1 MAPESLTV
9 IVKKTNRLPF
19 VSALVL
25 LTCAL
30 GPSGRIGAAEL
41 AGISAYPGDVQLS
54 TRRDRQ
60 AVIVQALYSN
70 GLTRDVTSEAK
81 YTLADPTLAKLEAGF
96 VLPVKDGA
104 TELRIELEGKSI
116 ALPVTVKDAAVDRP
130 VSFKLDVMPIFMK
143 AGCNTGS
150 CHGAARGKDG
160 FRLSLFGFDPD
171 GDYHRLTRELNGRR
185 LNLALVHD
193 SLILEKSAGRVSHT
207 GGKRFE
213 KDSNLYG
220 TLVRW
225 LEARAPRDPANL
237 PQPTK
242 IEFYPPSAVLNGEG
256 ATQKLTVR
264 ARYSDGTSRDVTQL
278 AYFLSN
284 NETSAKVSQ
293 QGIVSAGARGEAFI
307 MARFATFTV
316 GSHFIIL
323 PKDLEFQFPEVEQ
336 SHYVD
341 ALINDKLKKLR
352 VAPSVLCSDE
362 VFLRR
367 AYLDI
372 IGLLPTAEEYTRFF
386 ADKEEGRRARLV
398 DELLGRKE
406 FVELWVMKW
415 AELLQIRSSNQVSY
429 KAMLLYYNWLQ
440 DKVANNVPM
449 DKMVSELLGASG
461 GTFKS
466 PATNY
471 YQNETNTLKVTEN
484 VAQVFMGM
492 RIQCAQCHNHP
503 FDRWTQDDYYS
514 FASFFSQIGRKRAED
529 PRETI
534 VFNSRSGEV
543 RHPVG
548 NRVMKPKFLG
558 GETPDLKGKDRR
570 VAMAN
575 WLVSAENPFFATNL
589 ANMVWAHFFGKG
601 IIDEVD
607 DVRVS
612 NPPANAELLNELGR
626 RFTGYKYDFKRLVR
640 DICTSR
646 TYQLA
651 TQTNQSNESDTRNFS
666 HASLRRIRSEILLDC
681 ITQVTNTSNKFRGL
695 PKGARAVQIADGS
708 TTNYFLQAFGRAKRE
723 TVCSCEVQME
733 PNLSQALH
741 LINGDTVEQ
750 KIRQGGLIK
759 ARLDEKKTPDEII
772 EELYLR
778 CFSRR
783 PVEKELASLKSIQ
796 AAAPNQK
803 EFLDDLFWSLLN
815 SREFLFNH

>member
-1 MAPESLTV
+1 MGPEGPGH
-9 IVKKTNRLPF
+9 IVKTIKHPPLLS
-19 VSALVL
+19 VLALI
-25 LTCAL
+25 
-30 GPSGRIGAAEL
+30 SGILCPGEPAGTAEL
-41 AGISAYPGDVQLS
+41 VKLTAYPGDVQLS
-54 TRRDRQ
+54 TSRDRQ
-60 AVIVQALYSN
+60 SVIVQALYSN

-81 YTLADPTLAKLEAGF
+81 YSLADPALAKLEAGAL
-96 VLPVKDGA
+96 LPVKDGS

-116 ALPVTVKDAAVDRP
+116 ALPLVVKNAAVDRP

-193 SLILEKSAGRVSHT
+193 SLLLEKSAGRVSHT

-213 KDSNLYG
+213 KDSELYG

-225 LEARAPRDPANL
+225 LEARAPRDPADI
-237 PQPTK
+237 PHPTG
-242 IEFYPPSAVLNGEG
+242 IEFYPPSAVLNGPG

-264 ARYSDGTSRDVTQL
+264 ARYSDGTTRDVTGL

-284 NETSAKVSQ
+284 NDTSAKVSQ
-293 QGIVSAGARGEAFI
+293 EGLVSAGARGEAFI
-307 MARFATFTV
+307 MARFDTFTV
-316 GSHFIIL
+316 GSHFIVL
-323 PKDLEFQFPEVEQ
+323 PKDLEFQFPEVAVNN
-336 SHYVD
+336 YVD
-341 ALINDKLKKLR
+341 TLINNKLRKLR
-352 VAPSVLCSDE
+352 VAPSELCSDE

-372 IGLLPTAEEYTRFF
+372 IGLLPTSEEYTRFGSSEEK
-386 ADKEEGRRARLV
+386 DKRSKLV

-440 DKVANNVPM
+440 DKIANNVPM

-461 GTFKS
+461 GTFKN

-503 FDRWTQDDYYS
+503 FDRWTQNDYYS

-534 VFNSRSGEV
+534 VFNSRGGEV

-558 GETPDLKGKDRR
+558 GAAPDLKGKDRR
-570 VAMAN
+570 VAMAE
-575 WLVSAENPFFATNL
+575 WLVSSENPFFATNL

-612 NPPANAELLNELGR
+612 NPPANAELLKALGQH
-626 RFTGYKYDFKRLVR
+626 FTEYKYDFKRLVR
-640 DICTSR
+640 DICTSK

-695 PKGARAVQIADGS
+695 PKGARAVQIADGA

-723 TVCSCEVQME
+723 SVCSCEVQME

-741 LINGDTVEQ
+741 LLNGDTVEQ
-750 KIRQGGLIK
+750 KIRSGGLIK
-759 ARLDEKKTPDEII
+759 AMLAAKKTPEQII
-772 EELYLR
+772 EELYVR
-778 CFSRR
+778 SFSRK
-783 PVEKELASLKSIQ
+783 PVDKELASLKAILAST
-796 AAAPNQK
+796 PSPK

>member
-1 MAPESLTV
+1 MKKTIFLLSLPALILIAGTLSRVNGADAPEL
-9 IVKKTNRLPF
+9 VKITAF
-19 VSALVL
+19 
-25 LTCAL
+25 
-30 GPSGRIGAAEL
+30 
-41 AGISAYPGDVQLS
+41 PGDIQLS
-54 TRRDRQ
+54 TQRDRQ
-60 AVIVQALYSN
+60 SVIVQALYSN
-70 GLTRDVTSEAK
+70 GLTRDVSSEAE
-81 YTLADPTLAKLEAGF
+81 YSLADPTLAKLDAGT

-104 TELRIELEGKSI
+104 TELRIALAGKSI
-116 ALPVTVKDAAVDRP
+116 SLPITVKDAAVDRP
-130 VSFKLDVMPIFMK
+130 VSFKLDIMPIFMK

-160 FRLSLFGFDPD
+160 FMLSLFGYDPD

-193 SLILEKSAGRVSHT
+193 SLLLEKGAGRVSHT

-213 KDSNLYG
+213 KDSRLYG

-225 LEARAPRDPANL
+225 LEARAPRDPADIAH
-237 PQPTK
+237 PTG
-242 IEFYPPSAVLNGEG
+242 IEFYPPSAVLNGQG

-264 ARYSDGTSRDVTQL
+264 ANYSDGSTRDVTGL

-284 NETSAKVSQ
+284 NDTSAKVSQ
-293 QGIVSAGARGEAFI
+293 EGLVSAGARGEAFI
-307 MARFATFTV
+307 MARFDTFTV
-316 GSHFIIL
+316 GSHFIVL
-323 PKDLEFQFPEVEQ
+323 PKDLEFQSPKVVENN
-336 SHYVD
+336 YVD
-341 ALINDKLKKLR
+341 TLINEKLSKLR
-352 VAPSVLCSDE
+352 IAPSELCSDE

-372 IGLLPTAEEYTRFF
+372 IGLLPTAEEYVRFTSN
-386 ADKEEGRRARLV
+386 AEKDKRSKLV

-429 KAMLLYYNWLQ
+429 KSMLLYYNWLQ

-503 FDRWTQDDYYS
+503 FDRWTQDDYYG

-558 GETPDLKGKDRR
+558 GEAPDLKGKDRR

-589 ANMVWAHFFGKG
+589 ANLVWAHFFGKG

-626 RFTGYKYDFKRLVR
+626 RFTDYKYDFKRLVR

-741 LINGDTVEQ
+741 LINGNTVEQ
-750 KIRQGGLIK
+750 KIKQGGLIK
-759 ARLDEKKTPDEII
+759 ARLDEKKTSDEII

-796 AAAPNQK
+796 ASAPNQK

>member
-1 MAPESLTV
+1 MKKTRFLLSLAALALTV
-9 IVKKTNRLPF
+9 GALSQVNGADAPGLVKITAF
-19 VSALVL
+19 
-25 LTCAL
+25 
-30 GPSGRIGAAEL
+30 
-41 AGISAYPGDVQLS
+41 PGDIQLNS
-54 TRRDRQ
+54 LRDHQ
-60 AVIVQALYSN
+60 SVIVQALYSN
-70 GLTRDVTSEAK
+70 GLTRDVSSEAE
-81 YTLADPTLAKLEAGF
+81 YSLADPALAKLEAGA
-96 VLPVKDGA
+96 VLPVKDGT
-104 TELRIELEGKSI
+104 TELRIALAGKSI
-116 ALPVTVKDAAVDRP
+116 ALPVTVKDATVDRP
-130 VSFKLDVMPIFMK
+130 VSFKLDVMPVFMK

-160 FRLSLFGFDPD
+160 FMLSLFGYDPD

-185 LNLALVHD
+185 LNLALIHD
-193 SLILEKSAGRVSHT
+193 SLLLEKGAGRVSHT

-213 KDSNLYG
+213 KDSELYG

-225 LEARAPRDPANL
+225 LEARAPRDPAGI
-237 PQPTK
+237 PHATG

-264 ARYSDGTSRDVTQL
+264 AKYSDGSTRDVTGL

-284 NETSAKVSQ
+284 NDTSAKVTQ
-293 QGIVSAGARGEAFI
+293 EGVVSAGARGEAFI
-307 MARFATFTV
+307 MARFDTFTV
-316 GSHFIIL
+316 GSHFIVL
-323 PKDLEFQFPEVEQ
+323 PKNLEFQSPEVVENN
-336 SHYVD
+336 YVD
-341 ALINDKLKKLR
+341 TLINEKLSKLR
-352 VAPSVLCSDE
+352 IAPSELCSDE
-362 VFLRR
+362 IFLRR

-372 IGLLPTAEEYTRFF
+372 IGLLPTAEEYARFSSNQEK
-386 ADKEEGRRARLV
+386 DKRSKLV

-429 KAMLLYYNWLQ
+429 KSMLLYYNWLQ

-461 GTFKS
+461 GTFKN

-503 FDRWTQDDYYS
+503 FDRWTQDDYYG

-558 GETPDLKGKDRR
+558 GEAPDLKGKDRR
-570 VAMAN
+570 VAMAD
-575 WLVSAENPFFATNL
+575 WLVSDENPFFATNL

-626 RFTGYKYDFKRLVR
+626 RFREYKYDFKRLVR

-651 TQTNQSNESDTRNFS
+651 TQTNSSNESDTRNFS

-741 LINGDTVEQ
+741 LINGTTVEQ
-750 KIRQGGLIK
+750 KIRSGGLIK
-759 ARLDEKKTPDEII
+759 ARLDAKKTPDEII
-772 EELYLR
+772 EELYIR
-778 CFSRR
+778 CFSRK
-783 PVEKELASLKSIQ
+783 PGEKELASLKAIESST
-796 AAAPNQK
+796 PSQK

>member
-1 MAPESLTV
+1 MKKTIFLLSLPALILIAGTLSRVNGADAPEL
-9 IVKKTNRLPF
+9 VKITAF
-19 VSALVL
+19 
-25 LTCAL
+25 
-30 GPSGRIGAAEL
+30 
-41 AGISAYPGDVQLS
+41 PGDIQLS
-54 TRRDRQ
+54 TQRDRQ
-60 AVIVQALYSN
+60 SVIVQALYSN
-70 GLTRDVTSEAK
+70 GLTRDVSSEAE
-81 YTLADPTLAKLEAGF
+81 YSLADPTLAKLDAGT

-104 TELRIELEGKSI
+104 TELRIALAGKSI
-116 ALPVTVKDAAVDRP
+116 SLPITVKDAAVDRP
-130 VSFKLDVMPIFMK
+130 VSFKLDIMPIFMK

-160 FRLSLFGFDPD
+160 FMLSLFGYDPD

-193 SLILEKSAGRVSHT
+193 SLLLEKGAGRVSHT

-213 KDSNLYG
+213 KDSRLYG

-225 LEARAPRDPANL
+225 LEARAPRDPADIAH
-237 PQPTK
+237 PTG
-242 IEFYPPSAVLNGEG
+242 IEFYPPSAVLNGQG

-264 ARYSDGTSRDVTQL
+264 ANYSDGSTRDVTGL

-284 NETSAKVSQ
+284 NDTSAKVSQ
-293 QGIVSAGARGEAFI
+293 EGLVSAGARGEAFI
-307 MARFATFTV
+307 MARFDTFTV
-316 GSHFIIL
+316 GSHFIVL
-323 PKDLEFQFPEVEQ
+323 PKDLEFQSPKVVENN
-336 SHYVD
+336 YVD
-341 ALINDKLKKLR
+341 TLINEKLSKLR
-352 VAPSVLCSDE
+352 IAPSELCSDE

-372 IGLLPTAEEYTRFF
+372 LGLLPTAEEYARFTSN
-386 ADKEEGRRARLV
+386 AEKDKRSKLV

-429 KAMLLYYNWLQ
+429 KSMLLYYNWLQ

-503 FDRWTQDDYYS
+503 FDRWTQDDYYG

-558 GETPDLKGKDRR
+558 GEAPDLKGKDRR

-612 NPPANAELLNELGR
+612 NPPANAALLNELGR
-626 RFTGYKYDFKRLVR
+626 RFTEYKYDFKRLVR

-651 TQTNQSNESDTRNFS
+651 TQTNSSNESDTRNFS

-695 PKGARAVQIADGS
+695 PRGARAVQIADGS

-741 LINGDTVEQ
+741 LINGSTVEQ
-750 KIRQGGLIK
+750 KISQGGLIK
-759 ARLDEKKTPDEII
+759 ARLDEKKTSDEII

-796 AAAPNQK
+796 ASAPSQK

>member
-1 MAPESLTV
+1 M
-9 IVKKTNRLPF
+9 KKTSLFPSLP
-19 VSALVL
+19 ALVL
-25 LTCAL
+25 IAGAL
-30 GPSGRIGAAEL
+30 SQVNGADAPGL
-41 AGISAYPGDVQLS
+41 VKITAFPGDIQLS
-54 TRRDRQ
+54 TRRDHQ
-60 AVIVQALYSN
+60 SIIVQALYSN
-70 GLTRDVTSEAK
+70 GLTRDVSSEAE
-81 YTLADPTLAKLEAGF
+81 YSIAEPALAKIESGT

-104 TELRIELEGKSI
+104 TELRIALAGKSI
-116 ALPVTVKDAAVDRP
+116 SLPVTVKDAAIERP

-193 SLILEKSAGRVSHT
+193 SLLLEKSAGRVSHT

-213 KDSNLYG
+213 KDSRLYG

-225 LEARAPRDPANL
+225 LEARAPRDPADI
-237 PQPTK
+237 PHPTG

-264 ARYSDGTSRDVTQL
+264 AKYSDGSTRDVTGL

-284 NETSAKVSQ
+284 NDTSAKVSQ
-293 QGIVSAGARGEAFI
+293 EGLVSAGARGEAFI
-307 MARFATFTV
+307 MARFDTFTV
-316 GSHFIIL
+316 GSHFIVL
-323 PKDLEFQFPEVEQ
+323 PKDLEFQSPKIAENN
-336 SHYVD
+336 YVD
-341 ALINDKLKKLR
+341 TLINQKLGKLR
-352 VAPSVLCSDE
+352 IAPSGLCSDE

-372 IGLLPTAEEYTRFF
+372 IGLLPTAEEYTRFISNEEK
-386 ADKEEGRRARLV
+386 DKRSKLV

-429 KAMLLYYNWLQ
+429 KSMLLYYNWLQ
-440 DKVANNVPM
+440 DKIANNVPM

-461 GTFKS
+461 GTFKN

-503 FDRWTQDDYYS
+503 FDRWTQDDYYG

-548 NRVMKPKFLG
+548 NRVMTPKFLG
-558 GETPDLKGKDRR
+558 GEAPDLKGKDRR

-575 WLVSAENPFFATNL
+575 WLVSSENPFFATNL

-626 RFTGYKYDFKRLVR
+626 RFTEYKYDFKRLVR

-651 TQTNQSNESDTRNFS
+651 TQTNSSNESDTRNFS

-695 PKGARAVQIADGS
+695 PRGARAVQIADGS

-778 CFSRR
+778 CFARR

-796 AAAPNQK
+796 ASAPNQK

>member
-1 MAPESLTV
+1 MK
-9 IVKKTNRLPF
+9 IKRHLPF
-19 VSALVL
+19 LPVLALITGILCPGDSAGGADLVKI
-25 LTCAL
+25 T
-30 GPSGRIGAAEL
+30 
-41 AGISAYPGDVQLS
+41 AYPGDVQLS
-54 TRRDRQ
+54 TQRDRQ
-60 AVIVQALYSN
+60 SVIVQALYSN
-70 GLTRDVTSEAK
+70 GLTRDITSEAK
-81 YTLADPTLAKLEAGF
+81 YTLADPALAKLEGGA
-96 VLPVKDGA
+96 VLPLKDGT
-104 TELRIELEGKSI
+104 TELRIELGGKSI
-116 ALPVTVKDAAVDRP
+116 ALPLTVKDAAIDRP
-130 VSFKLDVMPIFMK
+130 ISFKLDVMPVFMK

-185 LNLALVHD
+185 LNLALIHD
-193 SLILEKSAGRVSHT
+193 SLLLEKGAGSVSHT

-213 KDSNLYG
+213 KDSELYG

-225 LEARAPRDPANL
+225 LEARAPRDAANI
-237 PQPTK
+237 PHPTG
-242 IEFYPPSAVLNGEG
+242 IEFYPPNAVLNGSG

-264 ARYSDGTSRDVTQL
+264 ATYSDGSTRDVTSL

-284 NETSAKVSQ
+284 NDTSAKVSQ
-293 QGIVSAGARGEAFI
+293 EGVVSAGSRGEAFI
-307 MARFATFTV
+307 MARFDTFTV
-316 GSHFIIL
+316 GSHFIVL
-323 PKDLEFQFPEVEQ
+323 PKNLEFQFPAVEENN
-336 SHYVD
+336 YVD
-341 ALINDKLKKLR
+341 TLINEKLKKLR
-352 VAPSVLCSDE
+352 VAPSELCSDE

-372 IGLLPTAEEYTRFF
+372 IGLLPTTEEYTRFTSSEEK
-386 ADKEEGRRARLV
+386 DKRSKLV

-415 AELLQIRSSNQVSY
+415 AELLQIRSSQQVSY

-440 DKVANNVPM
+440 DKIANNVPM

-461 GTFKS
+461 GTFKN

-503 FDRWTQDDYYS
+503 FDKWTQNDYYG

-543 RHPVG
+543 RNPVG

-558 GETPDLKGKDRR
+558 GEAPDLKGKDRR
-570 VAMAN
+570 VAMAE
-575 WLVSAENPFFATNL
+575 WLVSSENPFFATNL

-612 NPPANAELLNELGR
+612 NPPANAELLNALGQ
-626 RFTGYKYDFKRLVR
+626 RFTEYKYDFKRLVR

-651 TQTNQSNESDTRNFS
+651 TQTNESNESDTRNFS

-681 ITQVTNTSNKFRGL
+681 ITQVTATSNKFRGL
-695 PKGARAVQIADGS
+695 PKGSRAVQIADGS
-708 TTNYFLQAFGRAKRE
+708 TSNYFLTAFGRAKRE
-723 TVCSCEVQME
+723 SVCSCEVQME

-741 LINGDTVEQ
+741 LLNGNTVEE
-750 KIRQGGLIK
+750 KIRSGGLIK
-759 ARLDEKKTPDEII
+759 ALLDAKKTPEEII
-772 EELYLR
+772 EELYIR
-778 CFSRR
+778 SFSRR
-783 PVEKELASLKSIQ
+783 PVEKEVTGLKAILASTPS
-796 AAAPNQK
+796 PK